1 MLGFSSSALD
11 LSFCFRLPYDLIFL
25 EIIVE
30 SKVLS
35 YLQQSCTH
43 IQAAL
48 STWDQK
54 VFHKKCE
61 VFVPAGVFVVLASQL
76 SFFFTVALTLD
87 PFILKWWQPQLQP
100 STTAHSSHFPVTSWL
115 FSASWECFQHH
126 SRHFVGLVVL
136 FMVYSIA
143 LKKHGR
149 TTRDHFCFK
158 RYALSGTDEPL
169 PCRGWMLHGH
179 WQRRAHHDSS
189 RRWPRSY
196 YSGRR
201 CTTVNSM
208 QFALILHLYTCVH
221 FSWLWMASYMCIRF
235 YKFFCD
241 RFVCILS

>member
-1 MLGFSSSALD
+1 MRSKSISQEVWGFRACWCICGAG
-11 LSFCFRLPYDLIFL
+11 FTTFL
-25 EIIVE
+25 FF
-30 SKVLS
+30 
-35 YLQQSCTH
+35 LQWLLYWIHLYFFLQWLLHWIHLFWNGGNRSCN
-43 IQAAL
+43 
-48 STWDQK
+48 
-54 VFHKKCE
+54 
-61 VFVPAGVFVVLASQL
+61 
-76 SFFFTVALTLD
+76 
-87 PFILKWWQPQLQP
+87 PQRQQTP
-100 STTAHSSHFPVTSWL
+100 HSSHFPVTSWL

-136 FMVYSIA
+136 FMDYSIA

-158 RYALSGTDEPL
+158 RYALSWTDEPL